1 MEASTVQVC
10 GVSVGSAHLCLGD
23 DTADPYDDGI
33 IESGCGYGNVGC
45 NVQEIYQQMRISL
58 EQVITPTAGPPS
70 TAREVASFGRVLEGA
85 SSSLGSPAAYG
96 ECTPDLLEGE
106 FSVLKAAASVG
117 SSASK
122 GVGGYHDR
130 RAFAILQKGQ
140 SSALMGIAMLSDP
153 SAEPPVVATQRRASR
168 GTQPSIDSVGIV
180 S

>member
-1 MEASTVQVC
+1 MGLPSLGRRPLPPSGDMEASTVQVC

-33 IESGCGYGNVGC
+33 IESGCVYGNVGC

-58 EQVITPTAGPPS
+58 EQVKTPTAGSPS

-85 SSSLGSPAAYG
+85 SSSLGSPAASG

-130 RAFAILQKGQ
+130 RAFAIL
-140 SSALMGIAMLSDP
+140 SSEG
-153 SAEPPVVATQRRASR
+153 
-168 GTQPSIDSVGIV
+168 SIFCSYGHRHVER
-180 S
+180 SLC